1 MVYTQPGGGYLSI
14 MQDCRVHWKSAAANA
29 AHAANAAWRSL
40 QGYAD
45 AAWREF
51 PGNELPLLMLGLALL
66 AACCPTPF
74 GIFALALQLQIQS
87 FVVYRSTC
95 SEQQRRR
102 RKRDVLRL
110 HNPALNV
117 LRSVAGTI
125 VVAAVDVGVS
135 VRLADRPFPLKLAW
149 HVFAS
154 YWIVALSEYM
164 VHRFIWHAHWTRHRG
179 VPRLFSH
186 LQFHY
191 IHHYLA
197 HHDHAGDPATRARM
211 ERGQDDPLDAE
222 RKRAI
227 KTRETRT
234 GDGATRRFVAY
245 SLACSNHGFTIGT
258 VECRVSTASLY
269 LLCPSGFAFLAHA
282 VRGDELGAAAHALS
296 TVLPLWM
303 AIEHRA
309 FHAGREALLRWAKGR
324 RTWIERMFWSS
335 EAMARKVE
343 EHQMHHYA
351 TREHG
356 EIAFCGALPFGHL
369 VVFPMW
375 QTW

>member
-1 MVYTQPGGGYLSI
+1 
-14 MQDCRVHWKSAAANA
+14 
-29 AHAANAAWRSL
+29 
-40 QGYAD
+40 
-45 AAWREF
+45 
-51 PGNELPLLMLGLALL
+51 MLGLALL

-95 SEQQRRR
+95 SEQQRRCG
-102 RKRDVLRL
+102 KRDALRL

-117 LRSVAGTI
+117 LRSIVGTALL
-125 VVAAVDVGVS
+125 AAVDVGVS
-135 VRLADRPFPLKLAW
+135 IRLTEHLPLKLSW
-149 HVFAS
+149 HAFMS
-154 YWIVALSEYM
+154 YWIVAHSEYM

-191 IHHYLA
+191 LHHYLA

-227 KTRETRT
+227 KARETRT
-234 GDGATRRFVAY
+234 GDAATRRFAAY

-258 VECRVSTASLY
+258 LECRVSTASLY

-282 VRGDELGAAAHALS
+282 VRGDDQQ
-296 TVLPLWM
+296 
-303 AIEHRA
+303 
-309 FHAGREALLRWAKGR
+309 RWAKGR
-324 RTWIERMFWSS
+324 RTWIERVFWSS
-335 EAMARKVE
+335 EAMVRKVE

-369 VVFPMW
+369 VVFPVW